1 MNKKRTYKITKD
13 SFLWLYINR
22 DVMYG
27 SFSVACEYNACDWC
41 TYGKQAV

>member
-1 MNKKRTYKITKD
+1 MNKNVLTRSQKI
-13 SFLWLYINR
+13 LLMALHYR